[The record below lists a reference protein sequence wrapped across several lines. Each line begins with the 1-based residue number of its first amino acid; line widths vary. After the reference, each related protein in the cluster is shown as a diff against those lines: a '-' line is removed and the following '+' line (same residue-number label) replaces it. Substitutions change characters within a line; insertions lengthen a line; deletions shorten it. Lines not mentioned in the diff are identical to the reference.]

1 MIANHSAARLP
12 IWTPFFVMVVLMSLT
27 ACQTTHQPSR
37 PLPTITLEG
46 AGNVAVPEPIPA
58 TPEQPLD
65 YAAINA
71 VRSQVFADGVVA
83 GRVMRDALLIKGLD
97 SASAGIIDADLA
109 WYEGKPEVA
118 HTLLRNT
125 NPPTL
130 DGQLFVLALRQE
142 RAELERR
149 WLEAGKLAH
158 RRLILSRDA
167 LLKTASD
174 DYPSDAHAMGNEIW
188 AALMQL
194 DDTQLERAVASSEG
208 ADWRGWLT
216 LAQAYRSGRTTT
228 YNWLASHPGHTATE
242 PLPAG
247 LGDWLDTEAPMNIAV
262 LLPLSGRLASAGTA
276 VLEGM
281 MEGIYRRFRDYSTRP
296 RIFTVDTELWPSA
309 VAAYRS
315 ALAQGADLVL
325 GPLIK
330 SEAETLGNLRDRPTP
345 IIALNRPETL
355 ASTEAS
361 HWLAMSLAPEDEA
374 RQIARLAFGRGLRR
388 ALVIRPDTEWGRR
401 MEVTLNDQWRALG
414 GVTASAVTL
423 TAEPSVSEQIGA
435 GTGATDS
442 ELRIQALEQAFEAPI
457 EARARRRKDFDVVFL
472 LARDPEEA
480 RRLRPLLI
488 YHYSGDVPVYSSS
501 AAYSGQDQ
509 GQNQD
514 LNDLI
519 LVETPAVL
527 DAIEVD
533 RFTRLNAL
541 GFDAVR
547 MIDHWQQAE
556 ATDAPVFR
564 GRTGIL
570 RRRANGEIERE
581 LNSVAFDGGKLKALA
596 LP

>member
-1 MIANHSAARLP
+1 MIANQSAARLP
-12 IWTPFFVMVVLMSLT
+12 IWTPFLAIVLLSSLLG
-27 ACQTTHQPSR
+27 CQTTDQPSR

-46 AGNVAVPEPIPA
+46 AGGLAVPDPIPA

-65 YAAINA
+65 YPAINA
-71 VRSQVFADGVVA
+71 VRSQVFTDGVVA
-83 GRVMRDALLIKGLD
+83 GRVMRDALLVKGLD
-97 SASAGIIDADLA
+97 SASAGVIDADLA

-125 NPPTL
+125 RPATL

-158 RRLILSRDA
+158 RRLTLTRGAVLTTGSG
-167 LLKTASD
+167 
-174 DYPSDAHAMGNEIW
+174 DYPSEAQAAGNEIW

-208 ADWRGWLT
+208 ADWKGWLT

-228 YNWLASHPGHTATE
+228 YNWLASHPGHTATK

-247 LGDWLDTEAPMNIAV
+247 LGEWLDTEAPMNIAV

-281 MEGIYRRFRDYSTRP
+281 MEGIYRRFRDSSTRP

-330 SEAETLGNLRDRPTP
+330 SEAEILGNLRDRPTP

-401 MEVTLNDQWRALG
+401 MEVTLNEQWRGLG

-423 TAEPSVSEQIGA
+423 TAEPSLSEQIGA
-435 GTGATDS
+435 GTGAIDS

-501 AAYSGQDQ
+501 AAYSGHDQ

-519 LVETPAVL
+519 LVETPAVI
-527 DAIEVD
+527 DAIKID

-547 MIDHWQQAE
+547 MMDHWQQAE

>member
-1 MIANHSAARLP
+1 
-12 IWTPFFVMVVLMSLT
+12 
-27 ACQTTHQPSR
+27 
-37 PLPTITLEG
+37 
-46 AGNVAVPEPIPA
+46 
-58 TPEQPLD
+58 
-65 YAAINA
+65 
-71 VRSQVFADGVVA
+71 
-83 GRVMRDALLIKGLD
+83 
-97 SASAGIIDADLA
+97 
-109 WYEGKPEVA
+109 GKPEVA

-125 NPPTL
+125 RPPTL

-149 WLEAGKLAH
+149 WLDAGKLAH
-158 RRLILSRDA
+158 RRLTLTRDA
-167 LLKTASD
+167 LPKTAPD
-174 DYPSDAHAMGNEIW
+174 DYPSEAHAVGNEIW
-188 AALMQL
+188 ADLMQL

-247 LGDWLDTEAPMNIAV
+247 LGEWLDTEAPMNIAV

-401 MEVTLNDQWRALG
+401 MEVTLNDQWRNLG

-457 EARARRRKDFDVVFL
+457 EARARRSKDFDVVFL

>member
-12 IWTPFFVMVVLMSLT
+12 IWTPFFVMVILMSLT
-27 ACQTTHQPSR
+27 ACQTTDQPSR
-37 PLPTITLEG
+37 SLPTITLEG
-46 AGNVAVPEPIPA
+46 AGNAAVPEPIPA

-71 VRSQVFADGVVA
+71 VRSQVFTDGVVA

-125 NPPTL
+125 RPPTF
-130 DGQLFVLALRQE
+130 DGQLFVLALRLE

-158 RRLILSRDA
+158 RRLTLTRDG
-167 LLKTASD
+167 LLKTESD
-174 DYPSDAHAMGNEIW
+174 DYPSEARAAGNEIW

-247 LGDWLDTEAPMNIAV
+247 LGEWLDTEAPTNIAV

-423 TAEPSVSEQIGA
+423 AAEPSVSEQIGA
-435 GTGATDS
+435 GTGAADS

-533 RFTRLNAL
+533 RFTRLSAL

-581 LNSVAFDGGKLKALA
+581 LNSVAFDGGKLEALA